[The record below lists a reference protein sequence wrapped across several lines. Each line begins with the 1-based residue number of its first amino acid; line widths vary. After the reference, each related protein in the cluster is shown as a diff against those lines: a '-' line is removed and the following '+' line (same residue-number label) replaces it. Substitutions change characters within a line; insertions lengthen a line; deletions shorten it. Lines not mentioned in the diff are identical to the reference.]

1 MKRVSEDSML
11 RPSTSNGYDGEN
23 PLLCHREHRYEC
35 AHVDVAVAAMMPEQL
50 SAVVGVSHCDNIV

>member
-1 MKRVSEDSML
+1 ML

-35 AHVDVAVAAMMPEQL
+35 AHVDAAVAAMMPEQL